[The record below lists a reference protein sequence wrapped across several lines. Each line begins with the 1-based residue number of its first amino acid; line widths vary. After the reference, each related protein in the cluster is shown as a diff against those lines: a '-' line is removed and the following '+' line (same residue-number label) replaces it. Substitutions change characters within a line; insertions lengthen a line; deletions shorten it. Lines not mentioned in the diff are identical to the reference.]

1 MKREREEEL
10 CNQKRDVSM
19 AEKHR
24 ETEVTE
30 KTRKQFQACPR
41 IPGRESWR

>member
-24 ETEVTE
+24 ETEVTQ
-30 KTRKQFQACPR
+30 KTVPGLSPDSWERKL
-41 IPGRESWR
+41 EMT